1 MEEEFLI
8 LVDKND
14 KEWKKMYEQ
23 SRNTKLK
30 CNSNNLQYG

>member
-14 KEWKKMYEQ
+14 KEWLNN
-23 SRNTKLK
+23 SILK
-30 CNSNNLQYG
+30 VQKQTEK